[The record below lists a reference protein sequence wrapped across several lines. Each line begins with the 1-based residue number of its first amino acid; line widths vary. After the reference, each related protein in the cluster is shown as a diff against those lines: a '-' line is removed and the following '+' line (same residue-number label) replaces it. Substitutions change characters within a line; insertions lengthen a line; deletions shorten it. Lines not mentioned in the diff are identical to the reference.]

1 MRYYAFCQY
10 RFIHDK
16 SILDITMK
24 AKNQLVV
31 ISGIIILFATATI
44 ATSSY
49 IAQPANAQTS
59 PGNSGSAYGNQVI
72 KPCAQSGCGSTNWGG
87 AVSSAAQDP
96 SGHGIGDFRAN
107 GCKNGVGTNNGQG
120 SPGVC

>member
-1 MRYYAFCQY
+1 
-10 RFIHDK
+10 
-16 SILDITMK
+16 MK

-31 ISGIIILFATATI
+31 LSGILVLLTTATM
-44 ATSSY
+44 AASY
-49 IAQPANAQTS
+49 VAQPANAQTS

-72 KPCAQSGCGSTNWGG
+72 KPNAQTGTWGSQ
-87 AVSSAAQDP
+87 VSSAAQDG

-107 GCKNGVGTNNGQG
+107 GCKLGGGNNGQG